1 MQVLGLLIFG
11 LGIAPLA
18 VVQES
23 IIIGFTSTTASAG
36 SMGRALAIGLVLGKT
51 SSWVAS
57 VSAQP
62 LEAINPRAPFLVA
75 TALSLLSFAGCLV
88 YWAVERSGLVATGS
102 AAGSEAGHVPAR
114 ASKHAVK
121 RIPSLGEVENFSN
134 AFWVYVPMCAL
145 AGGKSIVRQLP
156 DEPDLYLTVR

>member
-1 MQVLGLLIFG
+1 
-11 LGIAPLA
+11 
-18 VVQES
+18 
-23 IIIGFTSTTASAG
+23 
-36 SMGRALAIGLVLGKT
+36 MGRALAIGLVLGKT

-88 YWAVERSGLVATGS
+88 YWAVERAGPVATGDS
-102 AAGSEAGHVPAR
+102 AGAEAGHVPAR
-114 ASKHAVK
+114 ASKHAIK
-121 RIPSLGEVENFSN
+121 RIPGLSEVENFSD

-145 AGGKSIVRQLP
+145 AGSELP
-156 DEPDLYLTVR
+156 VCWLITC